1 MLMTTN
7 RITEPFGTFKVRGFQ
22 NLIIGLTRRLPSNWI
37 GRRLLVLLRKPVV
50 KSRTDPLDLVVLGQ
64 KMRLYAA
71 NNACEKRLIFS
82 PQRFDPEELQYLD
95 EILKPPFTFVDIGAN
110 VGAYSVFAGRR
121 ADPSCRLLAF
131 EPHPEVRERL
141 QYNLRANDVH
151 AVEIFDIALSD
162 QEGTIAFNAHTGNIG
177 QSTILSADDP
187 ETRQT
192 LSVATR
198 PLLSVLNDAGV
209 TRIDVLKIDIEG
221 AEETVL
227 HPFFENAPETL
238 RPRTILLEP
247 NSADWSFDL
256 TAYLQVLDYNKILDT
271 GRNHIYRLP

>member
-1 MLMTTN
+1 MLMMTN
-7 RITEPFGTFKVRGFQ
+7 RTTEPFGTFEVRGFQ

-37 GRRLLVLLRKPVV
+37 GRRLLVLLRKLVV
-50 KSRTDPLDLVVLGQ
+50 NRRSDPLDLIVLNQ

-82 PQRFDPEELQYLD
+82 PQRFDPEELQFLH

-110 VGAYSVFAGRR
+110 VGAYSVFVARR

-141 QYNLRANDVH
+141 QYNLRANDVQ

-162 QEGTIAFNAHTGNIG
+162 KEGTIAFNAHTGNIG
-177 QSTILSADDP
+177 QSTILSADDH
-187 ETRQT
+187 ESRQV

-198 PLLSVLNDAGV
+198 PLLDVLNDVGM
-209 TRIDVLKIDIEG
+209 TKIDILKIDIEG

-227 HPFFENAPETL
+227 HPFFEGAPVSL

-247 NSADWSFDL
+247 NSTDWSFDL
-256 TAYLQVLDYNKILDT
+256 TSYLQTLGYRQVLDT
-271 GRNHIYRLP
+271 GRNHIYQLP